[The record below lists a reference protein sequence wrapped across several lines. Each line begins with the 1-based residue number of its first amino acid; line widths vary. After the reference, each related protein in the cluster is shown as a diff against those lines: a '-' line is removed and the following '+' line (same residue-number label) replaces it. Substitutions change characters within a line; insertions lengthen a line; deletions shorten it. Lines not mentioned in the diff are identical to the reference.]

1 MSLQRKSVLYIKRSA
16 GIGWAARAAIVV
28 LLLAAVILI
37 VYFYMDY
44 QRKTYSNYSIIEWNE
59 LSGMENSNSVSFRW
73 QSHGATIKDGVA
85 YVDYTNAQIWNQPY
99 GDGITDAGC
108 E

>member
-1 MSLQRKSVLYIKRSA
+1 M
-16 GIGWAARAAIVV
+16 V

-37 VYFYMDY
+37 AYFYMDY

-59 LSGMENSNSVSFRW
+59 LSGMENSNSVSFGGNILRYN
-73 QSHGATIKDGVA
+73 KDGVA

-99 GDGITDAGC
+99 EMGSPMLDVSDQAAAVADKGGNKIYLFDETGPDRRD
-108 E
+108 